1 RMKQFKRKRK
11 SNFTMKETETL
22 LKEVE
27 DRRDIIYTQQ
37 HDAITNELKWMAW
50 KEIAEKVSAA
60 SGGEQRTA
68 YEVKK
73 KYTDLKC
80 YLKKRGE
87 CLDRMEAMM
96 TGCSPTSLHGFN
108 HNAVNGET
116 SCKFEDS
123 LLIDDPNRPLC
134 VVKVEDGD
142 DHEEEE
148 EEEQELQNTE
158 IRNVTEEPGVHAS
171 PLSTIRTLEE
181 VDSFLEAEECSSSS
195 DQPAVENCNSHAF
208 LFIEK
213 QRLELEKQRVALES
227 ERLQVEKERL
237 QIEKEK
243 LRYLD
248 IENERLQ
255 LEKERLQLE
264 KERLHIKRE
273 KLKLLTM
280 QAQKLPQEK
289 ECNLLAEKTH
299 LKPVDIE
306 AEKLKLERERLQLK
320 KERLQFLNIESEK
333 LQIEKERLKLE
344 WERLQLQKDCQKQ

>member
-1 RMKQFKRKRK
+1 MKQFKRKRK

-158 IRNVTEEPGVHAS
+158 IRNVTEEAGVLAS
-171 PLSTIRTLEE
+171 PLPTIQTLEE

-227 ERLQVEKERL
+227 ERLQVEQERL

-248 IENERLQ
+248 IANERLQ

>member
-1 RMKQFKRKRK
+1 MKQFKRKRK

-96 TGCSPTSLHGFN
+96 TDCSPTSIHGFN
-108 HNAVNGET
+108 HSAVNGET
-116 SCKFEDS
+116 SCKFDDS
-123 LLIDDPNRPLC
+123 FLIDEPSRPVC

-142 DHEEEE
+142 DHVEEEE
-148 EEEQELQNTE
+148 ELGLQHTE
-158 IRNVTEEPGVHAS
+158 FRNVAEEPSVLTS
-171 PLSTIRTLEE
+171 PFPTVRPLE
-181 VDSFLEAEECSSSS
+181 VIDNYSEAEGCSSSS
-195 DQPAVENCNSHAF
+195 DQPAVENCNSHAVF
-208 LFIEK
+208 FVEK

-237 QIEKEK
+237 LIEKEK

-255 LEKERLQLE
+255 LDKERLQLE

-273 KLKLLTM
+273 KLKLLTL
-280 QAQKLPQEK
+280 QPHKLPPVK
-289 ECNLLAEKTH
+289 ECDSLTERTNLKS
-299 LKPVDIE
+299 VDIE
-306 AEKLKLERERLQLK
+306 AERLKLERERLHLK

-333 LQIEKERLKLE
+333 LQIEKERLQLE
-344 WERLQLQKDCQKQ
+344 RERLQLQKDCQKQ

>member
-1 RMKQFKRKRK
+1 MKQFKRKRK

-96 TGCSPTSLHGFN
+96 TDCSPTSLHGFN
-108 HNAVNGET
+108 HNVVNGET

-123 LLIDDPNRPLC
+123 LLVDEPNRPLC
-134 VVKVEDGD
+134 VVKVEDDGD
-142 DHEEEE
+142 DEEEE
-148 EEEQELQNTE
+148 EELEPQNTE
-158 IRNVTEEPGVHAS
+158 IRNMEEEHSVLAS
-171 PLSTIRTLEE
+171 PLPIIRALEE
-181 VDSFLEAEECSSSS
+181 ADNFSEAEGHSSSS
-195 DQPAVENCNSHAF
+195 DQPAVENCNSHALF
-208 LFIEK
+208 FIEK

-264 KERLHIKRE
+264 RERLHIKRE
-273 KLKLLTM
+273 KLKLLTI
-280 QAQKLPQEK
+280 QARKLPPEK
-289 ECNLLAEKTH
+289 ECNLLTEKTS

-306 AEKLKLERERLQLK
+306 AEKLKLEKERLQLK

-333 LQIEKERLKLE
+333 LQIEKERLQIE
-344 WERLQLQKDCQKQ
+344 RERLQLQKDCQKQ

>member
-1 RMKQFKRKRK
+1 MKQFKRKRK

-96 TGCSPTSLHGFN
+96 TDCSPTSIHGFN
-108 HNAVNGET
+108 HSAINGET
-116 SCKFEDS
+116 SCKFDDS
-123 LLIDDPNRPLC
+123 FLIDEPSRPLC

-142 DHEEEE
+142 DHVEEEE
-148 EEEQELQNTE
+148 EELGLQHTE
-158 IRNVTEEPGVHAS
+158 FRNLAEEPNAFTS
-171 PLSTIRTLEE
+171 PFSTVRPRE
-181 VDSFLEAEECSSSS
+181 VVDNYSEAEGCSSSS
-195 DQPAVENCNSHAF
+195 DQPAVKNCSSRA
-208 LFIEK
+208 LFFVEK

-237 QIEKEK
+237 LIEKEK

-264 KERLHIKRE
+264 RERLHIKRE
-273 KLKLLTM
+273 KLKLLTL
-280 QAQKLPQEK
+280 QVRKLSPEK
-289 ECNLLAEKTH
+289 ELDLLTEKTN
-299 LKPVDIE
+299 LTSVDIE
-306 AEKLKLERERLQLK
+306 AEKLKLEKERLHLK

-333 LQIEKERLKLE
+333 LQIEKERLQLE
-344 WERLQLQKDCQKQ
+344 RERLQLQKDCQKQ